1 NHWQLAVDVHQT
13 NHPTTDHDCA
23 DIAAVDPRRYPATD
37 WLWASPECTNHSV
50 ANGRRRHT
58 GQTELFDNPD
68 DPGATRSRV
77 TMWDVPRF
85 TETMTDRGHPY
96 QAVIVENVV
105 DVRWWVGWRGWIAVM
120 HDLGYT
126 HQVVYLN
133 SAFAHGTGYP
143 GAPQYRDRLYV
154 VFTRRG
160 LPAPDLDI
168 RPPGWCPTC
177 QTPVGAVQTWKRP
190 EVRWGRYR
198 AQYLYRCP
206 NPGCATAVQPYT
218 LPAAAIIDWTR
229 PGQRI
234 ADRTAPSPRPPATAS
249 PPAWPATTSPR
260 PPRPAANRSSC
271 AYAAAGTAGGHTASP
286 PRWAP

>member
-1 NHWQLAVDVHQT
+1 
-13 NHPTTDHDCA
+13 
-23 DIAAVDPRRYPATD
+23 
-37 WLWASPECTNHSV
+37 
-50 ANGRRRHT
+50 
-58 GQTELFDNPD
+58 
-68 DPGATRSRV
+68 
-77 TMWDVPRF
+77 MWDVPRF